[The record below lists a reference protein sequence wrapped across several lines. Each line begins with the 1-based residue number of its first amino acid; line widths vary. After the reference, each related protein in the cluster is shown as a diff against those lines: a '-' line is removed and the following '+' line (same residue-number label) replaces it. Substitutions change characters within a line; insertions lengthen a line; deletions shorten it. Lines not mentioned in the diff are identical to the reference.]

1 MNKEILDF
9 VSQFTETE
17 NVHVHLVL
25 PDASIQQWRHGR
37 CYCGQTPAILAGG
50 PPGAHE
56 EIWPCNFASFLAV
69 LGEAFPLVAAL
80 QSDVLFDF

>member
-25 PDASIQQWRHGR
+25 PDASIQQ
-37 CYCGQTPAILAGG
+37 
-50 PPGAHE
+50 
-56 EIWPCNFASFLAV
+56 
-69 LGEAFPLVAAL
+69 
-80 QSDVLFDF
+80 